1 LGISALLRIAAVAVA
16 YYGLAKLGIGL
27 DVAEGVVTPVWA
39 PTGLALASVML
50 FGPRVWPGIA
60 VGAFA
65 ANVTSD
71 VGVLTGG
78 AIAMGNTAEALAGAW
93 LLRRV
98 GGFRPSLRRVRD
110 VMGFVVA
117 AAFAGTAIGATVGTT
132 ALLLGEGLSAGNY
145 RSTWFLWWFGDAIGA
160 LIVAPFLLAWLAPPR
175 RDVRGQHLIEG
186 ICLLAALVGV
196 SVLVFSADRWEYPYI
211 IFPFLVWAAVRFDVR
226 GAATANFVVTAIA
239 VWATV
244 EGSVL
249 IDGATPTE
257 TVQILQAVI
266 AMVGVSML
274 LVAAT
279 IAERTEAQ
287 GALAGSLSL
296 LEATLDAAADGML
309 VVDLEGRMVR
319 FNQRFVDMWGIPSEL
334 IAAGS
339 DEAAQRFVLDQL
351 ADPPSFL
358 ARVRELYARPHEE
371 STDVLMFKDG
381 RVVERYSRP
390 QRIGARIVG
399 RVWSFRDVTEARR
412 AEVLRGRFLDMAG
425 HQMRNPLHA
434 ISGLAG
440 VLADDRDT
448 LDEATQRDYLGR
460 IRERAGELDEL
471 IGTLLLASRADAGRL
486 EPKVATL
493 ELLELMQAI
502 ASDHDDVSV
511 VGEDVLAVGDVE
523 YVRNM
528 TANYLTNAAK
538 YGVPPITIEVDSA
551 GNWAEVA
558 VVDRGPGVPA
568 ELAGD
573 LFERFSPARAALNP
587 RAPGTG
593 LGLWIVRELA
603 RAQGGDVRY
612 EHGSDVTRFCF
623 RLPLA

>member
-1 LGISALLRIAAVAVA
+1 LGIAVLLRTTAVALA
-16 YYGLAKLGIGL
+16 YFGLAKLGIAL

-39 PTGLALASVML
+39 PTGLALASVVL

-71 VGVLTGG
+71 VGVVTAGV
-78 AIAMGNTAEALAGAW
+78 IAVGNTLEATAGAW
-93 LLRRV
+93 LLGRL
-98 GGFRPSLRRVRD
+98 GGFSRSLRRVRD
-110 VMGFVVA
+110 VIGFLVA
-117 AAFAGTAIGATVGTT
+117 GAFASTAIAATIGTT
-132 ALLLGEGLSAGNY
+132 ALLVAEGLSVDSY

-160 LIVAPFLLAWLAPPR
+160 LIVAPLLLTWLARPR
-175 RDVRGQHLIEG
+175 PDVRAPRLVEG
-186 ICLLAALVGV
+186 LVLVVALVGV
-196 SVLVFSADRWEYPYI
+196 SLMVFSADRWEYPYV
-211 IFPFLVWAAVRFDVR
+211 IFPLLVWAAVRFDLR

-244 EGSVL
+244 DGSVL

-257 TVQILQAVI
+257 TVQILQALI
-266 AMVGVSML
+266 AVVSVSML

-279 IAERTEAQ
+279 IAERSEAQ

-296 LEATLDAAADGML
+296 LEATLDAAADGLL

-319 FNQRFVDMWGIPSEL
+319 FNQRFVDMWGIPPEL
-334 IAAGS
+334 AEAGS

-371 STDVLMFKDG
+371 STDVLLFKDG

-390 QRIGARIVG
+390 QRMGARIVG

-425 HQMRNPLHA
+425 HEMRNPLSA
-434 ISGLAG
+434 IAGLAG
-440 VLADDRDT
+440 ALVEDHDT
-448 LDEATQRDYLGR
+448 LDEATRRDYLYR

-471 IGTLLLASRADAGRL
+471 IGALLLASRAEAGRL
-486 EPKVATL
+486 QPRFATI
-493 ELLELMQAI
+493 ELLEHLRAI
-502 ASDHDDVSV
+502 ASDHDDVCV
-511 VGEDVLAVGDVE
+511 VGADILALGDAE

-528 TANYLTNAAK
+528 ATNYLTNAAK
-538 YGVPPITIEVDSA
+538 YGLRPITIEVA
-551 GNWAEVA
+551 AVGNFAEVA
-558 VVDRGPGVPA
+558 VVDHGPGVPE
-568 ELAGD
+568 ELAVD

-603 RAQGGDVRY
+603 RAQGGDVWY
-612 EHGSDVTRFCF
+612 EQRPDVARFCF